1 LSREEFQ
8 RPQIRVLPDDL
19 ASLKAIWQVELE
31 RFLVPIKAKA
41 ARVEEKLTAM
51 LVRHDE
57 RMGKHEKAKPKA
69 LPGPLARLSQGK
81 HNKRIA
87 AWDYVQDS
95 LYRRGDQLRQ
105 RLNLVQEYARDPISE
120 FYLSRAQ
127 QYAGNQLAKE
137 QPELARK
144 LEQAR
149 EHELR
154 QRYEQ
159 VTMEFEKREHTQDQ
173 RQHRGRYR

>member
-1 LSREEFQ
+1 M
-8 RPQIRVLPDDL
+8 
-19 ASLKAIWQVELE
+19 
-31 RFLVPIKAKA
+31 
-41 ARVEEKLTAM
+41 EEKLTAM

-69 LPGPLARLSQGK
+69 PAGPLARLSQGK

-87 AWDYVQDS
+87 AWDYVQDR

-105 RLNLVQEYARDPISE
+105 RLNWVQEYARDPISE
-120 FYLSRAQ
+120 FYQSRAQ

-159 VTMEFEKREHTQDQ
+159 VTMEFEKRERT
-173 RQHRGRYR
+173 RVSIEAGIGKIIICS